1 MFARTPELVHRE
13 LFTNFFYV
21 CSALFVW
28 FNSSNIES
36 DQIGNM
42 TILCWNHS
50 FQIPLWRIKTPNG
63 SISQTFFF
71 ILLRSISSYENS
83 HANRHQSSYLDIDS
97 TSDSCQNIYTWR
109 RGGGSLL
116 GHIRKIFGPI
126 YTTIDSHFL
135 TAHKD
140 CVCVCVHLP
149 IENESIFWGAVY
161 TQKRFSICCCV
172 YRPPT
177 YTGLLSL
184 LFVIGIR
191 RV

>member
-50 FQIPLWRIKTPNG
+50 FQIPLRRIKTPNG
-63 SISQTFFF
+63 SISQKTFFF

-97 TSDSCQNIYTWR
+97 TSDSCQNIYTCR

-135 TAHKD
+135 TAHTQIV
-140 CVCVCVHLP
+140 CVCVCALTYWKRVDILGSCLHAKKVFHLLL
-149 IENESIFWGAVY
+149 
-161 TQKRFSICCCV
+161 CV
-172 YRPPT
+172 
-177 YTGLLSL
+177 
-184 LFVIGIR
+184 
-191 RV
+191 